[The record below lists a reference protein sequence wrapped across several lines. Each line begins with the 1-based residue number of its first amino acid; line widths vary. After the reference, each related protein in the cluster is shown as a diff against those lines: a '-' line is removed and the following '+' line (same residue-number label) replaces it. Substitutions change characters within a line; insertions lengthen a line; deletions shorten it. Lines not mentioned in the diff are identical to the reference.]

1 MPPIKDTPNVDEI
14 LETVCE
20 HCALGTKLRPDGRFS
35 TKGDFVDL
43 GIKKAY
49 FYGNQRHMWFEL
61 LDGTKI
67 SANSMLKPMLGRTLQ
82 VSSVLY
88 FKNGRGEIYN
98 IGKHC
103 S

>member
-1 MPPIKDTPNVDEI
+1 
-14 LETVCE
+14 
-20 HCALGTKLRPDGRFS
+20 
-35 TKGDFVDL
+35 
-43 GIKKAY
+43 
-49 FYGNQRHMWFEL
+49 MWFEL